1 MHGYILLI
9 YTQYKPI
16 GMPETEKNYILN
28 ADAAVKKMKRMAFEI
43 LENNAD
49 EDHIVFAG
57 IAENGLVVAKSIAAM
72 YNEISGR
79 TSEVLSL
86 TLDKRHPSEVVM
98 DRPLDLNGKVVI
110 LVDDVTNSGK
120 TLTYALK
127 PLLNAYPKKIQ
138 TLVMVERSHKKF
150 PVHPD
155 YVGLSLST
163 FLHEHIFVE
172 VGDGAV
178 QGAYVV

>member
-1 MHGYILLI
+1 
-9 YTQYKPI
+9 
-16 GMPETEKNYILN
+16 MPGIEKNYILS
-28 ADAAVKKMKRMAFEI
+28 ADAAAMKMRRMAFEI
-43 LENNAD
+43 LENNAE

-57 IAENGLVVAKSIAAM
+57 IAANGLAVANSIAAT
-72 YNEISGR
+72 YNSISGK
-79 TSEVLSL
+79 TSEVITLSL
-86 TLDKRHPSEVVM
+86 DKKHPSEVKVN
-98 DRPLDLNGKVVI
+98 RSLDLNGKVVVV
-110 LVDDVTNSGK
+110 VDDVTNSGK

-127 PLLNAYPKKIQ
+127 PLLDAYPKKIQ

-172 VGDGAV
+172 VEDGKV
-178 QGAYVV
+178 LGAYVA